1 MIVELN
7 DKEFAKSHNGDI
19 FVIEEKN
26 GKKYAKPIKKEDL
39 LKDVYER
46 LEKAETSCLNYE
58 NTGKSKEE
66 KQNQFIKKVEDL
78 LKQIALLVGGKTN
91 EENN

>member
-26 GKKYAKPIKKEDL
+26 GKKYAKPISKKEL
-39 LKDVYER
+39 LNDVYLK
-46 LEKAETSCLNYE
+46 LENAQFEILSFKDMVDE
-58 NTGKSKEE
+58 
-66 KQNQFIKKVEDL
+66 QN
-78 LKQIALLVGGKTN
+78 KQINAFKDYVNEKLVLIAKIVGGKTN
-91 EENN
+91 E

>member
-26 GKKYAKPIKKEDL
+26 GKKYAKPISKKEL
-39 LKDVYER
+39 LRDVY
-46 LEKAETSCLNYE
+46 L
-58 NTGKSKEE
+58 
-66 KQNQFIKKVEDL
+66 KVENAQFEILSFKEMVDEQN
-78 LKQIALLVGGKTN
+78 KQINAFKEFVNEKLVLIAKIVGGKTN
-91 EENN
+91 E

>member
-7 DKEFAKSHNGDI
+7 DKEFAKAHSGDI

-26 GKKYAKPIKKEDL
+26 GKKYAKPIKKETL
-39 LKDVYER
+39 LEDVYRR
-46 LEKAETSCLNYE
+46 LENSETSCLNYE
-58 NTGKSKEE
+58 KTAKSMEE
-66 KQNQFIKKVEDL
+66 KQNQFVKKVEDL